1 MELNSA
7 IPIWSQ
13 LRDEFSRRI
22 TSGSWPPGSKLPS
35 VRDLAQ
41 TVGANPNTVQRA
53 LSELEREGLAVS
65 ERTAGRFVTQDQDKI
80 WLTRQKVF
88 LEHTDQYAATMKRA
102 GATLPQTLD
111 LVEKQW
117 KKGKSHD

>member
-1 MELNSA
+1 MES
-7 IPIWSQ
+7 I
-13 LRDEFSRRI
+13 SRRI
-22 TSGSWPPGSKLPS
+22 TSGSWPPGSKIPS

-41 TVGANPNTVQRA
+41 MVGANPNTVQRA

-88 LEHTDQYAATMKRA
+88 LEHTDQYAATMKKA

>member
-22 TSGSWPPGSKLPS
+22 TSGSWPPGSKIPS
-35 VRDLAQ
+35 MRDLAQ
-41 TVGANPNTVQRA
+41 MVGANPNTVQRA

-80 WLTRQKVF
+80 WLTRPTPNTRLSRK
-88 LEHTDQYAATMKRA
+88 TM
-102 GATLPQTLD
+102 
-111 LVEKQW
+111 EE
-117 KKGKSHD
+117 GKIS

>member
-22 TSGSWPPGSKLPS
+22 TTGNWPPGSKIPS

-41 TVGANPNTVQRA
+41 MVGANPNTVQRA

-65 ERTAGRFVTQDQDKI
+65 ERTAGRFVTRDQDKI
-80 WLTRQKVF
+80 LLTRQKVF
-88 LEHTDQYAATMKRA
+88 LEHTNKFAATMKKA
-102 GATLPQTLD
+102 GATLPQALD

-117 KKGKSHD
+117 KKGESHD

>member
-22 TSGSWPPGSKLPS
+22 TTGSWPPGSKIPS

-41 TVGANPNTVQRA
+41 MVGANPNTVQRA
-53 LSELEREGLAVS
+53 LSELERDGLAVS
-65 ERTAGRFVTQDQDKI
+65 ERTAGRFVTQDQEKI
-80 WLTRQKVF
+80 LPTRQKAF
-88 LEHTDQYAATMKRA
+88 LEHTEQFAATMKKA
-102 GATLPQTLD
+102 GAPLPQALD

-117 KKGKSHD
+117 NKGESHD

>member
-1 MELNSA
+1 
-7 IPIWSQ
+7 WSQ

-22 TSGSWPPGSKLPS
+22 TTGSWPPGSKIPS

-41 TVGANPNTVQRA
+41 MVGANPNTVQRA

-80 WLTRQKVF
+80 WLTRQKIF
-88 LEHTDQYAATMKRA
+88 LEHANQFAATMKKA

>member
-22 TSGSWPPGSKLPS
+22 TSGSWPPGSKIPS

-88 LEHTDQYAATMKRA
+88 LAHTDQYDATMKKA
-102 GATLPQTLD
+102 
-111 LVEKQW
+111 
-117 KKGKSHD
+117 